1 MRRMETR
8 REVLESL
15 WRSETGRR
23 LGHRG
28 GGDRGRG
35 GGGCGGAGGGGGIAA
50 AQGRRVAGADMW
62 GLGPSERPG
71 LVPEYQAQI
80 IGRRS
85 EIDGIAP
92 EMGGAA
98 TTGKNSEAQSRDVE
112 LSRPKEGRRGG
123 SATRAKNSEVQS
135 DAHMDVTVQHAL
147 LDIRDQCAEWH
158 MALDPRLRPKAHI
171 REGESRFSLE
181 QRHGEVSLL

>member
-1 MRRMETR
+1 METR

-28 GGDRGRG
+28 GGGGGRG
-35 GGGCGGAGGGGGIAA
+35 GGGCDGAEGGGGMAA

-62 GLGPSERPG
+62 GLGPSEGPG

-80 IGRRS
+80 MGRRS
-85 EIDGIAP
+85 VIDGVAP
-92 EMGGAA
+92 EMGVAA
-98 TTGKNSEAQSRDVE
+98 TRGKNSGAQSRDVE
-112 LSRPKEGRRGG
+112 LNMPKEGRRGG
-123 SATRAKNSEVQS
+123 AATGAKNSEVQS
-135 DAHMDVTVQHAL
+135 DVHSDVAVQHAL
-147 LDIRDQCAEWH
+147 LDKRDQCAEWH
-158 MALDPRLRPKAHI
+158 MALDPRLRPKALI